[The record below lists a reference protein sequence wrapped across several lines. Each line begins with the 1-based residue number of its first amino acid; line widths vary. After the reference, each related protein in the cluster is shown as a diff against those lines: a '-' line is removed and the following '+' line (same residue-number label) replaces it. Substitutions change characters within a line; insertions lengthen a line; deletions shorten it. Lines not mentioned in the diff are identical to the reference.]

1 MIRLRACW
9 ATQPPSGLE
18 VQATYS
24 IRRVAGEMK
33 KRT

>member
-1 MIRLRACW
+1 MARLRACC
-9 ATQPPSGLE
+9 AVQAPSGLE

-24 IRRVAGEMK
+24 IRRVAREMK